1 MGRKKP
7 LSTISQLVEE
17 GNGALTPANNN
28 ENSSAQADEA
38 ADGKKITKKRKIV
51 KRDSESFKKTL
62 EEILSMRILPETVAE
77 AVKSTPLGDN
87 ITYQQAVL
95 IAQVL
100 KASGGDTQAAV
111 FLRDTTGNKHKEK
124 SGEERL
130 ISLGEL
136 MCQEELPSDE

>member
-28 ENSSAQADEA
+28 DNSSARADEA
-38 ADGKKITKKRKIV
+38 TEGKKSTKKRKVI

-100 KASGGDTQAAV
+100 TASGGDTQAAV

-124 SGEERL
+124 SGEEKL

-136 MCQEELPSDE
+136 MCQEELPVDE